1 MVITKCD
8 FCGREIDSKEENFA
22 TFLPRIAM
30 HETSSTV
37 ADFTENF
44 QDICPECMQQII
56 NFAKFKNLKE
66 HRGFDRV
73 PTRQN
78 TSVVSYDP
86 INKKYYTIPVKDHKT
101 VTVRD
106 SFLSIDIPAL
116 FFDGIEIMYVAE
128 QDNIDIVPNEESE
141 E

>member
-8 FCGREIDSKEENFA
+8 FCGREIKSKEENFA
-22 TFLPRIAM
+22 TILPHIAM
-30 HETSSTV
+30 HETSSTIV
-37 ADFTENF
+37 DLTENF
-44 QDICPECMQQII
+44 QDICSECIQQII
-56 NFAKFKNLKE
+56 SFAKFKNLKK
-66 HRGFDRV
+66 HRGFDRS

-86 INKKYYTIPVKDHKT
+86 VNKKYYTVLVKDYKT

-141 E
+141 N